1 MSARASTPPAL
12 SSRGTPAHGLRRLAD
27 ALAALL
33 CLWAAGYHTPVGAL
47 LRLSL
52 AQVLGAR
59 SAARPILSY
68 YSEGLYRTPRDL
80 AAPRPLPTQLPPAVV
95 TPALAAGWGALV
107 ALSQLDPETRA
118 RIVSHQE
125 GLVAPLDAHHGPPQL
140 AALLARR
147 AHELGSPDLAAIAL
161 FCGDDAARYALG
173 AGGRD
178 ADFEDL
184 ARKLSPRLCPHLD
197 LAGQALAL
205 GTAAGLAWPLPETAR
220 ITSPFGIREHPMI
233 DGRLLHKGIDLGV
246 PEGTPVR
253 ATAKG
258 LVRRVSRD
266 SVNGVLVVVDHGHGV
281 TTSYLHN
288 AEIICVPGAR
298 VARGEIIARSG
309 NTGRSTGPHL
319 HYQLELSGVP
329 IDPLR
334 LRSGRALLSAPGATE
349 W

>member
-1 MSARASTPPAL
+1 MSARASAPPAL
-12 SSRGTPAHGLRRLAD
+12 SPPDTPWFGLRRLAD

-52 AQVLGAR
+52 AHVLGAR

-68 YSEGLYRTPRDL
+68 YSEGLYRTPRDS
-80 AAPRPLPTQLPPAVV
+80 AAPRPLPPRLPPAVV
-95 TPALAAGWGALV
+95 SPSLAPGWGAFV
-107 ALSQLDPETRA
+107 ALSQLDPEERA
-118 RIVSHQE
+118 RVLARQG
-125 GLVAPLDAHHGPPQL
+125 GLAAPLDSRAGAPQL
-140 AALLARR
+140 SSFLARR
-147 AHELGSPDLAAIAL
+147 ARELGSPDLAAIAL
-161 FCGDDAARYALG
+161 FCGEDAARYALH
-173 AGGRD
+173 AGGPG
-178 ADFEDL
+178 ADFEEL

-220 ITSPFGIREHPMI
+220 ITSPFGMRDHPLLE
-233 DGRLLHKGIDLGV
+233 GRRLHKGVDLGV

-253 ATAKG
+253 ATAAG
-258 LVRRVSRD
+258 LVRRVSSD
-266 SVNGVLVVVDHGHGV
+266 FVNGNLVVVDHGHGV

-288 AEIICVPGAR
+288 DELLCAPGAR
-298 VARGEIIARSG
+298 VARGEVIALSG
-309 NTGRSTGPHL
+309 NSGRSTGPHL
-319 HYQLELSGVP
+319 HYQLELSGTP

-334 LRSGRALLSAPGATE
+334 LRSGSAMLSSPGATE